1 MTQIARQTLPVSLE
15 QEMRKSYLDYAM
27 SVIVGRAL
35 PDVRDGLKPVHR
47 RVLYAMRVLGN
58 DWNKPYKKS
67 ARVVGDVI
75 GKYHPHGDSAVYDTI
90 VRLAQPFSMRHP
102 LIDGQGNFGS
112 IDGDAPA
119 AMRYTEVRM
128 SKLSQELL
136 HDIDK
141 NTVTFSPNY
150 DGSETE
156 PSVLPTRLPNL
167 LINGSTGIAVGMAT
181 NIPPHNLT
189 EVIDATIALIDNPE
203 LSKNENLE
211 SLMSQS
217 GLKGPDFP
225 TYGEIKDDGGIM
237 DALQS
242 GRGSFKIRAK
252 HEIEKK
258 DNDKTSIVF
267 TELPYQ
273 VNKARLIENIAQLVR
288 DKKIN
293 EISNLRDESDKD
305 GMRLVIELKRGEQH
319 EVVLGSLYKHTN
331 AQISYSV
338 NMVCLVNGEP
348 KTLGFTDII
357 NEFISHRREVIT
369 KRTLFELH
377 KSKNKAH
384 LLEGLGVALIN
395 VDEIIDVIKKAKTVQ
410 EAKSSLMSKSWGY
423 KSIEKYVGIVD
434 NETKEFFN
442 TESEY
447 GLINGKYL
455 LSPQQA
461 QAILELRL
469 QKLTNMEQ
477 DKIFSD
483 YESEINAIK
492 TYIKILT
499 NSNELDSVM
508 KKELSDVKENYGEP
522 RRSQVSLDEGELR
535 KEDLIKKEKVVVVL
549 TKADYVKRLPSDDF
563 KSQKRGGRGINA
575 TKFKDGDETKL
586 ICQAHTHDTILCF
599 STLGKVYAIRA
610 FDIPDPSRQA
620 RGRPINNIIPLASD
634 ELISTFVVVN
644 TFDENGFLFMSTK
657 MGMINK
663 IPVALFKK
671 IRSTGLKAIVL
682 KPGDELLG
690 AHYTS
695 PGQEIML
702 VADNGKAIRFNE
714 SDVRE
719 RFRGTLGVRGMSL
732 SNNSSLVSILKPQE
746 GEIITVT
753 ENGYG
758 NRVSIDNYNV
768 QKRSGVGVISIK
780 ASKRNGK
787 VVGAV
792 NVTDDDKIIM
802 ITNKGKTI
810 KISVSDMPIIGRNTQ
825 GVRVQ
830 VLQDDE
836 KLVAI
841 STETVLID
849 E

>member
-1 MTQIARQTLPVSLE
+1 MSDNRQIRFE
-15 QEMRKSYLDYAM
+15 QEMRQSYLDYAM

-47 RVLYAMRVLGN
+47 RVLYSMYELN
-58 DWNKPYKKS
+58 NIWNKSYKKS
-67 ARVVGDVI
+67 ARIVGDVI

-141 NTVTFSPNY
+141 DTVDFNPNY

-181 NIPPHNLT
+181 NIPPHNLN
-189 EVIDATIALIDNPE
+189 EVIDATTAIIKEPHLALEENIQELID
-203 LSKNENLE
+203 K
-211 SLMSQS
+211 S
-217 GLKGPDFP
+217 GLQGPDFP
-225 TYGEIKDDGGIM
+225 TYGEIKNDGGIL
-237 DALQS
+237 DALTT

-252 HEIEKK
+252 HAIENK

-273 VNKARLIENIAQLVR
+273 VNKAKLIENIAQLVR

-348 KTLGFTDII
+348 KTLGFTDIV
-357 NEFISHRREVIT
+357 NEFIAHRREIIT
-369 KRTLFELH
+369 KRTLYELH

-384 LLEGLGVALIN
+384 ILEGLGIALVN
-395 VDEIIDVIKKAKTVQ
+395 VDDIIELIKKAKNISD
-410 EAKSSLMSKSWGY
+410 AKISLTSKSWDF
-423 KSIEKYVGIVD
+423 KTIEKYIGVVD
-434 NETKEFFN
+434 KETKEFFKQD
-442 TESEY
+442 SSQ
-447 GLINGKYL
+447 GLINGKYK
-455 LSPQQA
+455 LSAQQA

-477 DKIFSD
+477 EKIFSD
-483 YESEINAIK
+483 YENEINSIRE
-492 TYIKILT
+492 YIKILT
-499 NSNELDSVM
+499 SPEELDKVM
-508 KKELSDVKENYGEP
+508 IKELNDVRDNYGEP
-522 RRSQVSLDEGELR
+522 RRSIVTADEGELR

-563 KSQKRGGRGINA
+563 KSQKRGGRGVNA

-620 RGRPINNIIPLASD
+620 RGRPINNVIPLSAD
-634 ELISTFVVVN
+634 ESISTFVVLNNV
-644 TFDENGFLFMSTK
+644 DDNGYLFMSTK

-695 PGQEIML
+695 PNQQLML
-702 VADNGKAIRFNE
+702 IADNGKAIRFSE
-714 SDVRE
+714 QDVRE
-719 RFRGTLGVRGMSL
+719 RFRGTLGVKGMQL
-732 SNNSSLVSILKPQE
+732 TTNSSLVSILKPNI

-758 NRVSIDNYNV
+758 NRVSVDNYNV
-768 QKRSGVGVISIK
+768 QKRGGVGVISIK
-780 ASKRNGK
+780 TTKRNGK

-792 NVTDDDKIIM
+792 NVSANDNIIM
-802 ITNKGKTI
+802 ITNRGKTI
-810 KISVSDMPIIGRNTQ
+810 KISVNDMPIINRNTQ

-836 KLVAI
+836 KVVAV
-841 STETVLID
+841 STETIVNNG
-849 E
+849 

>member
-1 MTQIARQTLPVSLE
+1 MSENRQIRFE
-15 QEMRKSYLDYAM
+15 QEMRQSYLDYAM

-47 RVLYAMRVLGN
+47 RVLYSMYELN
-58 DWNKPYKKS
+58 NIWNKSYKKS
-67 ARVVGDVI
+67 ARIVGDVI

-225 TYGEIKDDGGIM
+225 TYGEIKDDGGIR
-237 DALQS
+237 DALQF

>member
-1 MTQIARQTLPVSLE
+1 MSENRQIRFE
-15 QEMRKSYLDYAM
+15 QEMRQSYLDYAM

-47 RVLYAMRVLGN
+47 RVLYSMYELN
-58 DWNKPYKKS
+58 NIWNKSYKKS
-67 ARVVGDVI
+67 ARIVGDVI

-225 TYGEIKDDGGIM
+225 TYGEIKDDGGIR
-237 DALQS
+237 DALQF

-434 NETKEFFN
+434 NETKEFFK

-732 SNNSSLVSILKPQE
+732 TNNSSLVSILKPQE

>member
-1 MTQIARQTLPVSLE
+1 MSDNRQIRFE
-15 QEMRKSYLDYAM
+15 QEMRQSYLDYAM

-47 RVLYAMRVLGN
+47 RVLYSMYELN
-58 DWNKPYKKS
+58 NIWNKSYKKS
-67 ARVVGDVI
+67 ARIVGDVI

-141 NTVTFSPNY
+141 ETVEFNPNY

-181 NIPPHNLT
+181 NIPPHNLN
-189 EVIDATIALIDNPE
+189 EVIDSTIAIIQEPNLARKENIQQLID
-203 LSKNENLE
+203 K
-211 SLMSQS
+211 S
-217 GLKGPDFP
+217 GLQGPDFP
-225 TYGEIKDDGGIM
+225 TYGEIKNDGGIIE
-237 DALQS
+237 ALTH

-252 HEIEKK
+252 HEIENK

-273 VNKARLIENIAQLVR
+273 VNKAKLIENIAQLVR

-319 EVVLGSLYKHTN
+319 DVVLGSLYKHTN

-348 KTLGFTDII
+348 KTLGFGDIV
-357 NEFISHRREVIT
+357 NEFIAHRREIIT
-369 KRTLFELH
+369 KRTLYELH

-384 LLEGLGVALIN
+384 ILEGLGVALIN
-395 VDEIIDVIKKAKTVQ
+395 VDHIIKIIKKAKNIS
-410 EAKSSLMSKSWGY
+410 EAKTSLMSESWSF
-423 KSIEKYVGIVD
+423 KTIEKYIGVVD
-434 NETKEFFN
+434 EETKDFFEHDSN
-442 TESEY
+442 Q
-447 GLINGKYL
+447 GLVSGKYK
-455 LSPQQA
+455 LSAQQA

-477 DKIFSD
+477 EKIFSD

-492 TYIKILT
+492 KFIKILT
-499 NSNELDSVM
+499 NPQELDKVM
-508 KKELSDVKENYGEP
+508 IQELNYVKENYGEP
-522 RRSQVSLDEGELR
+522 RRSLVSADEGELR

-563 KSQKRGGRGINA
+563 KSQKRGGRGVNA

-620 RGRPINNIIPLASD
+620 RGRPINNVIPLSSD
-634 ELISTFVVVN
+634 ESISTFVVLN
-644 TFDENGFLFMSTK
+644 TVDDDGYLFMSTK

-695 PGQEIML
+695 PNQQLML
-702 VADNGKAIRFNE
+702 VADNGKAIRFSE
-714 SDVRE
+714 QDVRE
-719 RFRGTLGVRGMSL
+719 RFRGTLGVKGMQL
-732 SNNSSLVSILKPQE
+732 TGNCSLVSILKPND

-768 QKRSGVGVISIK
+768 QKRGGVGVISIK
-780 ASKRNGK
+780 TTKRNGK

-792 NVTDDDKIIM
+792 NVTTDDNIIM
-802 ITNKGKTI
+802 ITNRGKTI
-810 KISVSDMPIIGRNTQ
+810 KISVNDMPIINRNTQ

-830 VLQDDE
+830 VLQADE
-836 KLVAI
+836 KVVAV
-841 STETVLID
+841 STETIVNNG
-849 E
+849 

>member
-1 MTQIARQTLPVSLE
+1 MSENRQIRFE
-15 QEMRKSYLDYAM
+15 QEMRQSYLDYAM

-47 RVLYAMRVLGN
+47 RVLYSMYELN
-58 DWNKPYKKS
+58 NIWNKSYKKS
-67 ARVVGDVI
+67 ARIVGDVI